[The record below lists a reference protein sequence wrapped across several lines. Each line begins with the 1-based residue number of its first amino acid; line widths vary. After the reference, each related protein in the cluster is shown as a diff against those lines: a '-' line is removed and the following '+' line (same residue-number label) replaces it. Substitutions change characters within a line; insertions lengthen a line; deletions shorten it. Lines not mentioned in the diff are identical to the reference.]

1 MQEKGEENNNND
13 TSKIIFKTTAKACL
27 SEQTTQNELDTSMTK
42 ISSISM
48 AFEGANT
55 KLSTENLEKVG
66 KHSLPGFD
74 RSAILCWSSEK

>member
-1 MQEKGEENNNND
+1 MQEKEQED
-13 TSKIIFKTTAKACL
+13 SKTIVFKTTAKASL
-27 SEQTTQNELDTSMTK
+27 SEKNTTKPQNLELDTSMTK

-55 KLSTENLEKVG
+55 KLDTENLDKVG
-66 KHSLPGFD
+66 KHNLPGFD